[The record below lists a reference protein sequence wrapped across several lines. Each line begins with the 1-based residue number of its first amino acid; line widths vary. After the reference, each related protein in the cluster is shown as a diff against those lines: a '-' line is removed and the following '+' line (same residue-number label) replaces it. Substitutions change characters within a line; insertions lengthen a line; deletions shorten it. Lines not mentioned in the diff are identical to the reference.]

1 MTTLAPRP
9 ALDTPAAAPV
19 RARAAVYLTFA
30 VVGALMGAWV
40 PRIPEVKARLDLS
53 AGSLGLALLATAI
66 GSLVALPIVGQVIRA
81 HGSVRT
87 TRLFLALFCAAA
99 VLPGLS
105 AQLWQLWALL
115 FVLGFLMGCV
125 DVAMNSQAVTV
136 EKTHFRP
143 LMSGFHAAWS
153 LGSLLGAG
161 IGSVGIAVGAGIVWQ
176 QLVAALVLGSLAL
189 MMSRSFLPDPAQ
201 PESVLPDPV
210 RSGVDSAVAQS
221 KTSPW
226 QRVFGSL
233 DKRLVLL
240 GLASMSAMLSEGS
253 VGDWTPV
260 LLRDSLHA
268 QASHV
273 GFAYAAFMILQ
284 TIGRLVG
291 DRVLEWLGRL
301 RAIAWMTGIGVVGL
315 VAGMTTGT
323 VAGTVAGFAL
333 LGIGLAITV
342 PVAFSAAADGR
353 ANAGP
358 ALAAVSSLS
367 YTGFLAG
374 PTLIG
379 VVAQFT
385 SVAAALWLI
394 PVIVAAGASLA
405 VIALREPATA

>member
-1 MTTLAPRP
+1 MTTFALRP
-9 ALDTPAAAPV
+9 ALDSPAAAPV

-30 VVGALMGAWV
+30 AVGALMGAWV

-66 GSLVALPIVGQVIRA
+66 GSLVALPIVGQLIRV

-105 AQLWQLWALL
+105 TQLWQLWALL

-136 EKTHFRP
+136 EKTHSRP

-153 LGSLLGAG
+153 LGSLVGAG
-161 IGSVGIAVGAGIVWQ
+161 IGSVGIALGAGIVWQ
-176 QLVAALVLGSLAL
+176 QLGAAVVLGSIAL
-189 MMSRSFLPDPAQ
+189 GMSRNFVA
-201 PESVLPDPV
+201 DPV
-210 RSGVDSAVAQS
+210 QPAVNMADDQLT
-221 KTSPW
+221 TSPW

-268 QASHV
+268 QATHV

-291 DRVLEWLGRL
+291 DRVIEWLGRL
-301 RAIAWMTGIGVVGL
+301 RAIVWMTGIGTVGL
-315 VAGMTTGT
+315 VAGMATGT

-358 ALAAVSSLS
+358 TLAAVSSLS

-385 SVAAALWLI
+385 SVAAALWFV
-394 PVIVAAGASLA
+394 PVIVTAGASLA
-405 VIALREPATA
+405 VIALREPASA